1 MPQSRRTRAPEIETD
16 RLILRGHRRDDFPA
30 LAAMWADPDVT
41 RFISGRPA
49 TEHESWMRY
58 LRYAGH
64 WIVMGYGFWAV
75 VRKDSGAFIGEIGFS
90 DFKRPIDLPVRGVP
104 EAGWAFVRS
113 AHRQGYGSEALEAC
127 LAWADKVARFPL
139 TTCII
144 EPENAP
150 SIRLAERV
158 GYARV
163 TTIAGTEGTPVG
175 LYERVRPSKKATP
188 ESLDSGGLFSDSQA

>member
-30 LAAMWADPDVT
+30 LAAMWADPEVT

-64 WIVMGYGFWAV
+64 WIVMGYGFWAII
-75 VRKDSGAFIGEIGFS
+75 RKDTGAFIGEIGFS
-90 DFKRPIDLPVRGVP
+90 DFKRPIDLPVRGLP
-104 EAGWAFVRS
+104 EAGWAFERP
-113 AHRQGYGSEALEAC
+113 AHGQGFAGEALAAC

-139 TTCII
+139 TTCLI
-144 EPENAP
+144 EPANAA
-150 SIRLAERV
+150 SIRLAQGA
-158 GYARV
+158 GYAR
-163 TTIAGTEGTPVG
+163 TSTIAGSDGAPID
-175 LYERVRPSKKATP
+175 LYARLRPKGK
-188 ESLDSGGLFSDSQA
+188 

>member
-30 LAAMWADPDVT
+30 LAAMWADPEVT

-64 WIVMGYGFWAV
+64 WIVMGYGFWATI
-75 VRKDSGAFIGEIGFS
+75 RKDTGAFIGEIGFS
-90 DFKRPIDLPVRGVP
+90 DFKRPIDLPVRGLP
-104 EAGWAFVRS
+104 EAGWAFVRG
-113 AHRQGYGSEALEAC
+113 AHGQGFAGEALAAC

-144 EPENAP
+144 EPQNAP
-150 SIRLAERV
+150 SIRLAERA
-158 GYARV
+158 GYKQATV
-163 TTIAGTEGTPVG
+163 IAGTEGTPVG
-175 LYERVRPSKKATP
+175 LYERVRPKNRQAP
-188 ESLDSGGLFSDSQA
+188 DS

>member
-1 MPQSRRTRAPEIETD
+1 
-16 RLILRGHRRDDFPA
+16 
-30 LAAMWADPDVT
+30 MWADGEVT

-75 VRKDSGAFIGEIGFS
+75 VRKDTGTFIGEIGFS
-90 DFKRPIDLPVRGVP
+90 DFKRPIDLPVKGLP
-104 EAGWAFVRS
+104 EAGWAFVSS
-113 AHRQGYGSEALEAC
+113 AHGQGYACEALEAC

-144 EPENAP
+144 EPENQP
-150 SIRLAERV
+150 SIRLAERA
-158 GYARV
+158 GYGCVAS
-163 TTIAGTEGTPVG
+163 IAGTDGTPIGV
-175 LYERVRPSKKATP
+175 YQRARPKTK
-188 ESLDSGGLFSDSQA
+188 

>member
-16 RLILRGHRRDDFPA
+16 RLILRGHRREDFPS
-30 LAAMWADPDVT
+30 LAAMWADPEVT

-75 VRKDSGAFIGEIGFS
+75 ERKDTGAFIGEIGFS
-90 DFKRPIDLPVRGVP
+90 DFKRPINLPVRGLP
-104 EAGWAFVRS
+104 EAGWAFIHA
-113 AHRQGYGSEALEAC
+113 AHGKGYASEALAAC
-127 LAWADKVARFPL
+127 LAWADRAARFPL

-144 EPENAP
+144 EPKNEP
-150 SIRLAERV
+150 SIRLAERA
-158 GYARV
+158 GYAHAAV
-163 TTIAGTEGTPVG
+163 ITGTDGAPIG
-175 LYERVRPSKKATP
+175 LYERIRPERK
-188 ESLDSGGLFSDSQA
+188 